1 MAETELHAFL
11 MENGLTEL
19 SKKLETID
27 TGQLFAELDDTV
39 QMDILG
45 VSHEE
50 WTFMRSQKAVYTAI
64 CRELLKRVK

>member
-1 MAETELHAFL
+1 MQKGFP
-11 MENGLTEL
+11 G
-19 SKKLETID
+19 SFPKKLETID

-50 WTFMRSQKAVYTAI
+50 WTFMRSQKAVQDI
-64 CRELLKRVK
+64 L